1 MSLLGSTPPQIRT
14 QLRNQLIA
22 AAVPPA
28 IADEAV
34 DLGIHAAEA
43 ARELLASIVSRGS
56 SLPVQ
61 SAAFSI
67 AVGLVENAL
76 SGAVQAMVDQARR
89 DGLRGATI
97 MASYGGLAPDAAGGP
112 DHG

>member
-76 SGAVQAMVDQARR
+76 YKEDQAKVDQASR
-89 DGLRGATI
+89 DGLRGANI
-97 MASYGGLAPDAAGGP
+97 MDSYCSIAPDAAGGP